1 MSENKAMEE
10 QEDSGITLSFGE
22 EEKPEEKPVE
32 QKVEETPEEQDEL
45 SVYEEEKLTDGER
58 KTVDEFAKK
67 IDVTQSNIVLQYG
80 SQAQKKISDF
90 SDTALENVRTK
101 DLGQVG
107 DLLSD
112 LVAELKGFG
121 EDEEKDKGFFGFFK
135 KQGKKAMAMKAK
147 YEKTE
152 VNVDHIADVLEE
164 HQIRL
169 LKDIALLDQLY
180 ERNNLNT
187 KELTMYIIA
196 GKKRLKQIYEEELP
210 VLRKKAEE
218 SGLAEDAQAAND
230 LQNACDR
237 FEKKLYDLELT
248 RQVSIQMAPQIRLVQ
263 NNDTV
268 MTEKIQSTLVNTIP
282 LWKNQLVLSLGV
294 AHSKQAME
302 AQRAVSDM
310 TNDLLRKNAETLHQ
324 ATVET
329 AKESER
335 GIIDLDT
342 LKHTNEELIATL
354 NEVLDIQKEGHA
366 KRAEAEQ
373 ELTKIEAELHKKM
386 LEINR

>member
-1 MSENKAMEE
+1 MSENKVMEE
-10 QEDSGITLSFGE
+10 QDPSGITLSFGTE
-22 EEKPEEKPVE
+22 EEQPVQKPAEPEAE
-32 QKVEETPEEQDEL
+32 QPSEQDEL
-45 SVYEEEKLTDGER
+45 SVYEEEKLTDAEK
-58 KTVDEFAKK
+58 KTVDDFAKK

-101 DLGQVG
+101 DLGEVG
-107 DLLSD
+107 NLLSD
-112 LVAELKGFG
+112 LVAELKGF
-121 EDEEKDKGFFGFFK
+121 EDEEEEKKGIFGFFK
-135 KQGKKAMAMKAK
+135 KQGKKAVSMKAK
-147 YEKTE
+147 YAKTE
-152 VNVDHIADVLEE
+152 VNVDHISDVLED

-196 GKKRLKQIYEEELP
+196 GKKRLKQIYDEELP
-210 VLRKKAEE
+210 ALRDKAEQ

-282 LWKNQLVLSLGV
+282 LWKNQMVLALGV

-310 TNDLLRKNAETLHQ
+310 TNDLLRKNAEVLHQ
-324 ATVET
+324 ATVDT
-329 AKESER
+329 AKEADR

-373 ELTKIEAELHKKM
+373 ELTKIESELHKKM